1 MVAVVKGIEKKD
13 ATLSLRLNL
22 GSQTLHNLTTEGP
35 PSEIVRGIS
44 LVYVDM
50 WCTKIVKA

>member
-1 MVAVVKGIEKKD
+1 MKGIEKKD